1 MERRHTGIEQVDF
14 RLGCFAENCCPF
26 YRSRALYNRIFTTK
40 DYFWPISL
48 DELRRNPK
56 LKQNVGW

>member
-1 MERRHTGIEQVDF
+1 M
-14 RLGCFAENCCPF
+14 
-26 YRSRALYNRIFTTK
+26 FTTK